1 MQYEI
6 SIPLRY
12 LLAARVFTPKN
23 DTRPQ
28 LNGVAI
34 DEEYVFGTDG
44 TVLGAIR
51 LHLVDPTVPGVII
64 PNDAIDYFAKKAKA
78 SSLKDVTIQWGEDQ
92 GVLTNGVATEH
103 FKPVEGK
110 PVPFKRVLPGN
121 SKPEGHI
128 QFQAELLMKF
138 EKAATLLGAKKGVNH
153 VLVLPNGDG
162 QPARVVLPGS
172 PEFTGVLRP
181 LRHDRVEKELN
192 ELMMEG
198 LI

>member
-92 GVLTNGVATEH
+92 GVLTNGVATEN

-110 PVPFKRVLPGN
+110 PVPFKRVIPGN

-128 QFQAELLMKF
+128 QFQAELLLKF
-138 EKAATLLGAKKGVNH
+138 EKAATLLGAKKGFNH
-153 VLVLPNGDG
+153 AFVLPNGDG
-162 QPARVVLPGS
+162 QPARVVLPGY
-172 PEFTGVLRP
+172 PEFTGVLCP
-181 LRHDRVEKELN
+181 LRHERVEKELN
-192 ELMMEG
+192 ELMMED
-198 LI
+198 LV